1 MSDLL
6 AERIAE
12 AKNGKQRAFSW
23 LLDEFWIDV
32 YNFQLKR
39 VGSEAEAEDITVQTF
54 ARAFDKISSFD
65 EQYSFRTW
73 LITISKNIHIDLLRR
88 QSEPILHLDTEE
100 KESKRIADE
109 SPTIEDSLIMEQQF
123 DYLLKCIKQ
132 LKDPYRTAI
141 QLRYLQ
147 EKSYK
152 EIAEEMSSTM
162 SNVKITLLRA
172 KKILAEIL
180 KRKTPKRGNAST
192 SFFFFLFFFFFFCL
206 KSLFILRL
214 HFCGECLLLQ

>member
-1 MSDLL
+1 MVEAL
-6 AERIAE
+6 AENIAA
-12 AKNGKQRAFSW
+12 AKAGKQRAFSW
-23 LLDEFWIDV
+23 LLDEFWTDV

-39 VGSEAEAEDITVQTF
+39 VNDEVEAEDISIQTF
-54 ARAFDKISSFD
+54 AKAFDKLHTYD
-65 EQYSFRTW
+65 EHYSFRTW

-88 QSEPILHLDTEE
+88 QNEPILHLDTEE

-180 KRKTPKRGNAST
+180 KRNR
-192 SFFFFLFFFFFFCL
+192 
-206 KSLFILRL
+206 
-214 HFCGECLLLQ
+214 